1 MERHLLVREV
11 RRVLEIDS
19 SEAQGRVIV
28 ACCPDGDAGEG
39 ENYHEKDGDAARCL
53 VSLRSDEGDQR
64 SDNESGDE
72 AANVC
77 SIIGD
82 AVRSEEVGQES
93 PREVEGNK
101 YKQTSECA
109 GQRGARHRE
118 LTQLESCDERTSEP
132 EDGA

>member
-64 SDNESGDE
+64 SDNESG
-72 AANVC
+72 
-77 SIIGD
+77 GD

-101 YKQTSECA
+101 YKQTSERA
-109 GQRGARHRE
+109 GQRGARH
-118 LTQLESCDERTSEP
+118 
-132 EDGA
+132 